1 MPSFMNR
8 SCQRQTQVFDLPVR
22 RMISLVPT
30 PSALERMIAA
40 RQACFCEAL
49 RSLVIAS
56 SRPRTDRV
64 IVMEIPVRMH
74 QTRTATETGES
85 QSGLFCQA
93 KTTRFNAVLAARA
106 AEGANDVENRDAQLA
121 QMQKTAY
128 PDMVPVMTALP
139 VRRAF
144 NEALHVAKSMPGWI
158 IVAFDV
164 DAGRIEASHQSRWFR
179 FTDDIVIRVVGD
191 ELGSR
196 IDMRSTSR
204 QGQSDYGV
212 NATRI
217 RAYKAALRKRIGV
230 NSSE

>member
-1 MPSFMNR
+1 MREGRVLSCRRPAMPSFMNR

-22 RMISLVPT
+22 RMIWLVPT

-93 KTTRFNAVLAARA
+93 KTTRPHGRGRLRSDDTRGLSYGKLLMGSRV
-106 AEGANDVENRDAQLA
+106 
-121 QMQKTAY
+121 
-128 PDMVPVMTALP
+128 VP
-139 VRRAF
+139 
-144 NEALHVAKSMPGWI
+144 
-158 IVAFDV
+158 
-164 DAGRIEASHQSRWFR
+164 
-179 FTDDIVIRVVGD
+179 DDIQLPPLLSFDDASADHNNSASEEIHFP
-191 ELGSR
+191 
-196 IDMRSTSR
+196 MQR
-204 QGQSDYGV
+204 Q
-212 NATRI
+212 
-217 RAYKAALRKRIGV
+217 
-230 NSSE
+230 

>member
-85 QSGLFCQA
+85 QSGLLCQA
-93 KTTRFNAVLAARA
+93 KTTSGNRVRFGRLADAVYKRMHHRA
-106 AEGANDVENRDAQLA
+106 ECSVFQRDDRDLEEPRDKIDRQYFERESVDV
-121 QMQKTAY
+121 K
-128 PDMVPVMTALP
+128 
-139 VRRAF
+139 
-144 NEALHVAKSMPGWI
+144 LHDG
-158 IVAFDV
+158 
-164 DAGRIEASHQSRWFR
+164 
-179 FTDDIVIRVVGD
+179 T
-191 ELGSR
+191 
-196 IDMRSTSR
+196 R
-204 QGQSDYGV
+204 Q
-212 NATRI
+212 
-217 RAYKAALRKRIGV
+217 
-230 NSSE
+230 

>member
-1 MPSFMNR
+1 MNR

-93 KTTRFNAVLAARA
+93 KTTSAAGRQCHRFYSVRIQHQREMAGAAQRDRAARDASCGVARCDA
-106 AEGANDVENRDAQLA
+106 ALGIGQFGAIQALAPSFGMVLRPVGVSDASEIERAVTAFAQSANNGGLIVTASAPATIHRDLII
-121 QMQKTAY
+121 
-128 PDMVPVMTALP
+128 AL
-139 VRRAF
+139 
-144 NEALHVAKSMPGWI
+144 
-158 IVAFDV
+158 
-164 DAGRIEASHQSRWFR
+164 
-179 FTDDIVIRVVGD
+179 
-191 ELGSR
+191 
-196 IDMRSTSR
+196 
-204 QGQSDYGV
+204 
-212 NATRI
+212 ATRH
-217 RAYKAALRKRIGV
+217 RLPRCTPPATSSPAAD
-230 NSSE
+230 